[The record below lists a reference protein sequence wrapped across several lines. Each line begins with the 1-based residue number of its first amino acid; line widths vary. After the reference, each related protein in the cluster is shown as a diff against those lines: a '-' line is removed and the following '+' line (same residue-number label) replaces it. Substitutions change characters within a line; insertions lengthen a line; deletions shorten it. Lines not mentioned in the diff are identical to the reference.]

1 MSDFK
6 NISDF
11 RKGSIKKYPYQDPT
25 YLSFAI
31 LFDVFNPALS
41 PLLAGPAEEY
51 LKNLSQTV
59 KADTDMKN
67 ISTSLAAAFSNTIPP
82 PIEPGDNF
90 YKQAYDSFI
99 EFKRALLTINNEMP
113 WYWQSIKGLERLFQ
127 RDPDQPF
134 FGGDDAKIEIETLE
148 SLNLPIAGLMH
159 LYREGVFDTRRWGY
173 ILPTNLRKFTMYVYV
188 TEVRSIQVN
197 TNIKVN
203 GIPSKIN
210 KDAVNGFPD
219 NFKPKIDTENK
230 NSAIMGE
237 DGRPYFMVG
246 IKHCEFDMMTGTAIF
261 SDLSKNPENAAT
273 NNITINY
280 QSFEKIEARVLNGI
294 INELEHTKN
303 YLSPSPDSEYFEAS
317 TKTPM
322 EFAKDKLNGRLSEA
336 QERGKAALKGLAAD
350 KQRELAQEIKTQT
363 VNRIPTFE
371 NVFSN
376 FVRNVDNAT
385 DITQQRR
392 NIGNNIQA
400 NVYGNFAGSSIAN
413 GLNVAAQNGVR
424 NLGNAYN

>member
-11 RKGSIKKYPYQDPT
+11 RKGSISKYPYQDPT

-41 PLLAGPAEEY
+41 PLLAGPAEDY
-51 LKNLSQTV
+51 LKKLAESG
-59 KADTDMKN
+59 DT
-67 ISTSLAAAFSNTIPP
+67 I
-82 PIEPGDNF
+82 DNF
-90 YKQAYDSFI
+90 YKEAYASFI
-99 EFKRALLTINNEMP
+99 EFKKALLTINNEMP

-127 RDPDQPF
+127 RNDAEPY

-148 SLNLPIAGLMH
+148 SLNLPVAGLMH
-159 LYREGVFDTRRWGY
+159 LYREGVFDSRRWGY

-197 TNIKVN
+197 TDIKVN

-210 KDAVNGFPD
+210 KDAINGFPD
-219 NFKPKIDTENK
+219 NFKPKMDTENK
-230 NSAIMGE
+230 NSAIMGT

-246 IKHCEFDMMTGTAIF
+246 IKYCEFDMMTGTAIF
-261 SDLSKNPENAAT
+261 SDLSKNPENAAV

-280 QSFEKIEARVLNGI
+280 QGFEKIEARVLNGI
-294 INELEHTKN
+294 ITEPEHTKN
-303 YLSPSPDSEYFEAS
+303 HMSPSPDSEFFES
-317 TKTPM
+317 SSKTPM

-336 QERGKAALKGLAAD
+336 NERGKATLKSLAED
-350 KQRELAQEIKTQT
+350 KKRELAQELRIQT

-376 FVRNVDNAT
+376 VVRNIDNAT
-385 DITQQRR
+385 DITQQQR

-400 NVYGNFAGSSIAN
+400 NVFGNFTGSSITQ
-413 GLNVAAQNGVR
+413 GLNAAAQNGVR
-424 NLGNAYN
+424 NLGNAYD

>member
-31 LFDVFNPALS
+31 LFDVFNPELS

-51 LKNLSQTV
+51 LKKL
-59 KADTDMKN
+59 ADSPDSKDT
-67 ISTSLAAAFSNTIPP
+67 
-82 PIEPGDNF
+82 F
-90 YKQAYDSFI
+90 YKDAYASFVA
-99 EFKRALLTINNEMP
+99 FKNALLTINNEMP
-113 WYWQSIKGLERLFQ
+113 WYWQSLKGLERLFQ
-127 RDPDQPF
+127 RDPAEPY

-159 LYREGVFDTRRWGY
+159 LYREGVFDSRRWGY
-173 ILPTNLRKFTMYVYV
+173 ILPVNLRKFTMYVYV

-197 TNIKVN
+197 TDIKVN

-210 KDAVNGFPD
+210 RDAVTGFPD

-246 IKHCEFDMMTGTAIF
+246 IKYCEFDMMTGTAIF
-261 SDLSKNPENAAT
+261 SELSKNPESAAT
-273 NNITINY
+273 NNITISY
-280 QSFEKIEARVLNGI
+280 QSFVKIEARVLNGI
-294 INELEHTKN
+294 IEELEHTKN
-303 YLSPSPDSEYFEAS
+303 YLAPAPDSESFEAS
-317 TKTPM
+317 SKTPM
-322 EFAKDKLNGRLSEA
+322 ELAKDKLNGRLNEA
-336 QERGKAALKGLAAD
+336 QERGKIALKGLAED
-350 KQRELAQEIKTQT
+350 KKRELAQELRTQT
-363 VNRIPTFE
+363 VNRIPSFE

-376 FVRNVDNAT
+376 FVRSVDNST
-385 DITQQRR
+385 DITQQRK

-400 NVYGNFAGSSIAN
+400 NVYGNFAGFSIVN
-413 GLNVAAQNGVR
+413 GLNTAAENGVR
-424 NLGNAYN
+424 NLGNAYS